1 MPTDT
6 DRRRFLTTLGAA
18 AGSTVLGLSKAG
30 CATSPPAETTDR
42 PSHLVRFGHTDLW
55 VSKMCQGTAFR
66 THLSREG
73 DSKEAHDLLRH
84 CIDVGINFFDTAEA
98 YGSGESEIALGHGI
112 AGRRHEVVI
121 STKAYP
127 RVEGEKIAFT
137 EPILRTRVEA
147 SLKRLGTDYID
158 IYLLHSPDRKTPSSN
173 EETPDQ
179 DAPTKAH
186 MEEIAAAMTALVE
199 SGKIRY
205 WGVSN
210 HLPRQVEELL
220 ELGNQPGRAP
230 LAGLQDYFTVVAGDR
245 RSLIVEGLF
254 PLIRRGNLGLMAFSP
269 LGGGSLVPGRE
280 VPEGSALMDM
290 VKVLD
295 EVARELGVTRPQVCV
310 AWVAAHP
317 EVTSVLAGGEKPEHV
332 EENLK
337 GTELK
342 LPASAMARL
351 NAAAEGY
358 AVRMTREKMAL
369 RATGGPYAA
378 PADL

>member
-1 MPTDT
+1 ML
-6 DRRRFLTTLGAA
+6 RR
-18 AGSTVLGLSKAG
+18 
-30 CATSPPAETTDR
+30 
-42 PSHLVRFGHTDLW
+42 
-55 VSKMCQGTAFR
+55 
-66 THLSREG
+66 
-73 DSKEAHDLLRH
+73 
-84 CIDVGINFFDTAEA
+84 
-98 YGSGESEIALGHGI
+98 
-112 AGRRHEVVI
+112 
-121 STKAYP
+121 
-127 RVEGEKIAFT
+127 
-137 EPILRTRVEA
+137 
-147 SLKRLGTDYID
+147 
-158 IYLLHSPDRKTPSSN
+158 
-173 EETPDQ
+173 
-179 DAPTKAH
+179 KAH

-210 HLPRQVEELL
+210 HLPMQVEELL
-220 ELGNQPGRAP
+220 EVGNQPGGAP

-245 RSLIVEGLF
+245 RGLMVDGLF

-280 VPEGSALMDM
+280 VPEGSALMDV

-310 AWVAAHP
+310 GLGRRPFLRSPA
-317 EVTSVLAGGEKPEHV
+317 VLSGAEKPEHV

-337 GTELK
+337 GTELT

-369 RATGGPYAA
+369 HATGGPDRGASRSMR
-378 PADL
+378 PATGPRPCGSAGAWGSAGSSRR

>member
-1 MPTDT
+1 MVADT
-6 DRRRFLTTLGAA
+6 DRRRFLKTLGAVAGTA
-18 AGSTVLGLSKAG
+18 ALGISKTG
-30 CATSPPAETTDR
+30 CTASPPAETPDH

-55 VSKMCQGTAFR
+55 VSRLCQGTAFR
-66 THLSREG
+66 THLSRKG
-73 DSKEAHDLLRH
+73 DSKEAHNLLRH

-121 STKAYP
+121 STKVYP
-127 RVEGEKIAFT
+127 RVEGERIAIT
-137 EPILRTRVEA
+137 EAILRTRVEA
-147 SLKRLGTDYID
+147 SLKRLNTDYID
-158 IYLLHSPDRKTPSSN
+158 LYFVHGPDLKTPSFH
-173 EETPDQ
+173 EEEPAR
-179 DAPTKAH
+179 DAPTRAH

-220 ELGNQPGRAP
+220 ETGNQPGTAP

-245 RSLIVEGLF
+245 RGLMVDGLF

-269 LGGGSLVPGRE
+269 LGGGNLVPGRE
-280 VPEGSALMDM
+280 VAEGSALMD
-290 VKVLD
+290 VVTVLD
-295 EVARELGVTRPQVCV
+295 EVAGELGVTRPQVCV

-317 EVTSVLAGGEKPEHV
+317 EVSSVLAGAEKPEHV

-337 GTELK
+337 GTELT

-351 NAAAEGY
+351 NAAAEAY
-358 AVRMTREKMAL
+358 AVRIIEEKAAL
-369 RATGGPYAA
+369 HGASGQKAA
-378 PADL
+378 PARL

>member
-1 MPTDT
+1 MVADT
-6 DRRRFLTTLGAA
+6 DRRNFLKTLGAA
-18 AGSTVLGLSKAG
+18 AGTAALGLSKAG
-30 CATSPPAETTDR
+30 CAPPPDAGPER

-55 VSKMCQGTAFR
+55 VSRLCQGTAFR
-66 THLSREG
+66 SHLSRRG
-73 DSKEAHDLLRH
+73 DSKEAHDFLSH

-121 STKAYP
+121 STKANP
-127 RVEGEKIAFT
+127 RVDGERIAVT
-137 EPILRTRVEA
+137 EPILRTRVEG

-158 IYLLHSPDRKTPSSN
+158 LYFLHAADRKTPSFHD
-173 EETPDQ
+173 EKPGRDV
-179 DAPTKAH
+179 PTRAH

-220 ELGNQPGRAP
+220 ESGNQPGTAP
-230 LAGLQDYFTVVAGDR
+230 LAGLQDYFTIVAGDR
-245 RSLIVEGLF
+245 RSLMVDGLF

-280 VPEGSALMDM
+280 VPDGSALMD
-290 VKVLD
+290 VVTVLD
-295 EVARELGVTRPQVCV
+295 EVAGELGVTRPQVCV
-310 AWVAAHP
+310 AWVAAHS
-317 EVTSVLAGGEKPEHV
+317 EVASVLSGAEKPEHV

-337 GTELK
+337 GTELT
-342 LPASAMARL
+342 LPAPVMAKL
-351 NAAAEGY
+351 NAAAEAY
-358 AVRMTREKMAL
+358 AVRTIQEKAAFH
-369 RATGGPYAA
+369 RFGDRSGRPA
-378 PADL
+378 PA

>member
-1 MPTDT
+1 MTADT
-6 DRRRFLTTLGAA
+6 DRRHFLKTLGAA
-18 AGSTVLGLSKAG
+18 AGTAALGLSKAG
-30 CATSPPAETTDR
+30 CATSPPDAGPER

-55 VSKMCQGTAFR
+55 VSRLCQGTAFR
-66 THLSREG
+66 SHLSRRG
-73 DSKEAHDLLRH
+73 DSKEAHALLRH

-127 RVEGEKIAFT
+127 RVDGERIALT
-137 EPILRTRVEA
+137 ESILRTRVEA

-158 IYLLHSPDRKTPSSN
+158 LYFIHGPDKKTPSFH
-173 EETPDQ
+173 EEAPDRE
-179 DAPTKAH
+179 APTRAH

-210 HLPRQVEELL
+210 HLPRQVEELM
-220 ELGNQPGRAP
+220 EAGNQPGRLP
-230 LAGLQDYFTVVAGDR
+230 LAGLQDYLTVVAGDR
-245 RSLIVEGLF
+245 LSLMVDGLF

-280 VPEGSALMDM
+280 DQQTSAVRD
-290 VKVLD
+290 VVAVLD
-295 EVARELGVTRPQVCV
+295 QVAGELGVTRPQVCV
-310 AWVAAHP
+310 AWVAAHS
-317 EVTSVLAGGEKPEHV
+317 EVASVLSGAEKPEHV

-337 GTELK
+337 GTRLT
-342 LPASAMARL
+342 LPAAAMARL
-351 NAAAEGY
+351 NAAAASY
-358 AVRMTREKMAL
+358 ADRMSEEKTA
-369 RATGGPYAA
+369 RQATGDRYAA
-378 PADL
+378 PTRL

>member
-1 MPTDT
+1 MAADT
-6 DRRRFLTTLGAA
+6 DRRHFLKTLGVSAGTAA
-18 AGSTVLGLSKAG
+18 LGLSKAG
-30 CATSPPAETTDR
+30 CTTSPPDGSDR

-55 VSKMCQGTAFR
+55 VSRLCQGTAFR
-66 THLSREG
+66 THLSRKG
-73 DSKEAHDLLRH
+73 DSKEAHNLLRH

-98 YGSGESEIALGHGI
+98 YGWGESEIALGHGI
-112 AGRRHEVVI
+112 AGRRDEVVI
-121 STKAYP
+121 STKVYP
-127 RVEGEKIAFT
+127 RVEGERIVIT

-158 IYLLHSPDRKTPSSN
+158 LYFVHGPDQKTPSFS
-173 EETPDQ
+173 EGTPDP
-179 DAPTKAH
+179 DAPTRTH

-220 ELGNQPGRAP
+220 EARNQPGTAP

-245 RSLIVEGLF
+245 RSLMVDGMF
-254 PLIRRGNLGLMAFSP
+254 PLIRQGNLGLMAFSP

-280 VPEGSALMDM
+280 VAEGSALMD
-290 VKVLD
+290 VVTVLD

-310 AWVAAHP
+310 AWVAAHS
-317 EVTSVLAGGEKPEHV
+317 EVASVLSGAEKPEHV

-337 GTELK
+337 GTELA
-342 LPASAMARL
+342 LPASAMDKL

-358 AVRMTREKMAL
+358 AVRMIQEKTAR
-369 RATGGPYAA
+369 RATGGRTAA

>member
-1 MPTDT
+1 MVADT
-6 DRRRFLTTLGAA
+6 DRRHFLTTLGAA
-18 AGSTVLGLSKAG
+18 AGSAVLGLSKAG
-30 CATSPPAETTDR
+30 CTTSPPGETTEH

-55 VSKMCQGTAFR
+55 VSRLCQGTAFR

-98 YGSGESEIALGHGI
+98 YGSGQSEIALGHGI

-158 IYLLHSPDRKTPSSN
+158 LYFLHGPDQKTPSFN
-173 EETPDQ
+173 EEEPDRE
-179 DAPTKAH
+179 APTRAH
-186 MEEIAAAMTALVE
+186 MEEIAAAMSALVE

-210 HLPRQVEELL
+210 HLPRQVEELM
-220 ELGNQPGRAP
+220 EVGNQSGRLP
-230 LAGLQDYFTVVAGDR
+230 MAGLQDYYTVVAGDR
-245 RSLIVEGLF
+245 RSLMVDGLF

-290 VKVLD
+290 VTVLE
-295 EVARELGVTRPQVCV
+295 EVAGELGVTRPQVCV
-310 AWVAAHP
+310 GWVAAHS
-317 EVTSVLAGGEKPEHV
+317 EVASVLSGAEKPEHV

-337 GTELK
+337 GTELT
-342 LPASAMARL
+342 LPASAMAKL
-351 NAAAEGY
+351 NAAAEAY
-358 AVRMTREKMAL
+358 AVRMAQEKMAL
-369 RATGGPYAA
+369 HATGGRNAA